1 MRMAKFS
8 LSDNVKLSSKS
19 FIFAISK
26 VELFFDLFKEIKLF
40 FYFLWSEINLQTNK
54 STENQLRKRFFYFIY
69 NLWRFAS

>member
-40 FYFLWSEINLQTNK
+40 FLFRVERN
-54 STENQLRKRFFYFIY
+54 
-69 NLWRFAS
+69 